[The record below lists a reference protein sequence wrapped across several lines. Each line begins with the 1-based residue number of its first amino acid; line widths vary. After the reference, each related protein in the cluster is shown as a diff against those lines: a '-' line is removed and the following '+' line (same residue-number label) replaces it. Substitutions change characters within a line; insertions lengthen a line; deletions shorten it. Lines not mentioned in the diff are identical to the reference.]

1 MPVSSALVAAP
12 VAAPGGDEEQA
23 AEGDEEEPVLNPL
36 DLAQGVYDN
45 FEEPPAGIKMWH
57 FACCDDN
64 LQSSWG
70 AAMCACCF
78 MSWHVECVDDCSGGP
93 FLGPKQCNFLKKK
106 RKATDADFFQ
116 TFEWMCPRCRWM
128 RKKVRAWDRLE
139 VEKDK
144 AEEKRKKGYWI
155 CPYKDCNFGPGKYP
169 KEGEGG
175 TGMRDLHVD
184 RDHLNLKVSC
194 PHCTKRFSCQ
204 GGVTKHVKLGRCKGT
219 EAPAVAPAAAAGSAN
234 VVAGLAGARF
244 GVATTEPLTVPG
256 MAVATPMTRPQGI

>member
-1 MPVSSALVAAP
+1 M
-12 VAAPGGDEEQA
+12 AAPGGDEEQA
-23 AEGDEEEPVLNPL
+23 AEGDEEDAVLNPL
-36 DLAQGVYDN
+36 ELAQGVYDN
-45 FEEPPAGIKMWH
+45 FEEPPAGTKMWH

-106 RKATDADFFQ
+106 KRKASDPDFFQ

-128 RKKVRAWDRLE
+128 RKKVRAWDRLQ

-144 AEEKRKKGYWI
+144 AEEKKKKGYWI
-155 CPYKDCNFGPGKYP
+155 CPYMDCTFGVGGYP

-204 GGVTKHVKLGRCKGT
+204 GGVTKHLKLGRCD
-219 EAPAVAPAAAAGSAN
+219 VRLLLH
-234 VVAGLAGARF
+234 VLAR
-244 GVATTEPLTVPG
+244 GV
-256 MAVATPMTRPQGI
+256 R